1 MLLRGIRHK
10 APDDR
15 GPVPCLSQVTLNSAR
30 RRPLRQTGFFVRRG
44 LSPRREP
51 ALNPTSSATYVELFL
66 RRTT

>member
-1 MLLRGIRHK
+1 MLPRGIRHK

-15 GPVPCLSQVTLNSAR
+15 GPVPCLVWVTLNSAR
-30 RRPLRQTGFFVRRG
+30 RRPLRQTGFFVRRA

-51 ALNPTSSATYVELFL
+51 ALNPKSSATYLELFL

>member
-1 MLLRGIRHK
+1 MLLRGITHK
-10 APDDR
+10 APADR

-30 RRPLRQTGFFVRRG
+30 RRPLRQTGFFVRRS
-44 LSPRREP
+44 LSPRQEP